1 MKKLAL
7 VLLTLILLAACGTAA
22 PEEEPVETKVYKV
35 ALLVGE
41 LGDLSLMIQ
50 LHVVLNKQTKNLMMS
65 KLKLLNTVQQ

>member
-7 VLLTLILLAACGTAA
+7 VLLSLILLAACGTST

-41 LGDLSLMIQ
+41 LGDLSFNDSAARGVRPSGSRI
-50 LHVVLNKQTKNLMMS
+50 
-65 KLKLLNTVQQ
+65 